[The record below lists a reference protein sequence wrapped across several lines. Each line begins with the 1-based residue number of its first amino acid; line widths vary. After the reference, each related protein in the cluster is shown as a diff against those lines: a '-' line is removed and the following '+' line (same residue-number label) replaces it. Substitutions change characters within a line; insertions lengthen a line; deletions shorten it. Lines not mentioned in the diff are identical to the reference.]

1 MSQRTDPGNGT
12 FWSSVAPGKRGMGW
26 GARKSNVV
34 MGPVVQ
40 SSTQAREFVFKI
52 QLILESH

>member
-1 MSQRTDPGNGT
+1 MAEIL
-12 FWSSVAPGKRGMGW
+12 APGKRGTGW
-26 GARKSNVV
+26 GAGKSNVV

-40 SSTQAREFVFKI
+40 SPAQARQFVFKI